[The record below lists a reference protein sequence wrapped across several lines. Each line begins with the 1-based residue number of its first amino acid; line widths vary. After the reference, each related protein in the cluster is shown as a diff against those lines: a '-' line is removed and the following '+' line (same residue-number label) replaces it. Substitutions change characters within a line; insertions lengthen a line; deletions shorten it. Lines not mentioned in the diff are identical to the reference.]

1 MVKQIQRHLVIGVV
15 ALAITLLAPS
25 STLAHTV
32 GNTSAGFIAG
42 FLHPPSGL
50 DHLLAMVSVGIWG
63 AQLGAPA
70 IWLLP
75 IAFPM
80 IMAVGGALGV
90 IGVPLPEG
98 ELLVALS
105 VIVLGLLIATT
116 CRLPISAA
124 LAIVGVFAIAHGHAH
139 GVELPLFADAL
150 AFTVGFVV
158 ATGLL
163 HLAGIGI
170 GLVAR
175 WPSGMVAIRV
185 CGFLVALAGCY
196 IVYGYAGAWG
206 IIGHGAERV
215 GGSCPRGMSDAG
227 AGWSAHRVAK
237 HGQFLVGSCPS
248 ADVA

>member
-1 MVKQIQRHLVIGVV
+1 MGRKIHRHLVIG
-15 ALAITLLAPS
+15 AATLAIALLAAGPA
-25 STLAHTV
+25 LAHTV
-32 GNTSAGFIAG
+32 GNTFTGFIAG

-63 AQLGAPA
+63 AQLGTPA

-139 GVELPLFADAL
+139 GAELPLAADAL
-150 AFTVGFVV
+150 AFTVGFVL

-170 GLVAR
+170 GLLAR
-175 WPSGMVAIRV
+175 WPSGILAIRA
-185 CGFLVALAGCY
+185 CGFVVALAGCY
-196 IVYGYAGAWG
+196 IVFGYAIA
-206 IIGHGAERV
+206 
-215 GGSCPRGMSDAG
+215 
-227 AGWSAHRVAK
+227 
-237 HGQFLVGSCPS
+237 
-248 ADVA
+248 